1 MNSEELNL
9 TIGILI
15 LGRLE
20 CGAMPF
26 KQWFKLR
33 LKSNINMFSS
43 IGGLNSSD
51 VKFLSYHRFMT
62 ILKFLCT
69 GPINYVPRKSWK
81 KSTALA
87 YREQGGYF
95 MTGNSR
101 ILDYDSLYRPFLNY
115 SIQTQCRFTNVQDEY
130 VWTRLFQNQS
140 REKTT

>member
-1 MNSEELNL
+1 MRINTHNSKVTNSRFKVSPMNSEELNL

-51 VKFLSYHRFMT
+51 VWRFFL
-62 ILKFLCT
+62 
-69 GPINYVPRKSWK
+69 P
-81 KSTALA
+81 
-87 YREQGGYF
+87 
-95 MTGNSR
+95 
-101 ILDYDSLYRPFLNY
+101 
-115 SIQTQCRFTNVQDEY
+115 
-130 VWTRLFQNQS
+130 
-140 REKTT
+140 